1 MRHFLSAADL
11 TREAALGLFALAAED
26 KKRRKSGQLSTP
38 LAGKTFALIFEKP
51 SLRTRVTFEVGM
63 TQLGGHVVYLTKKR
77 EAGERRCLLCIRRG
91 TTNGK
96 RPKR

>member
-1 MRHFLSAADL
+1 LIRDVVL
-11 TREAALGLFALAAED
+11 REEYPDGASRETLAC
-26 KKRRKSGQLSTP
+26 
-38 LAGKTFALIFEKP
+38 
-51 SLRTRVTFEVGM
+51 
-63 TQLGGHVVYLTKKR
+63 GHVVYLTKKR